1 MSPQFV
7 DFDADGQLDIV
18 AGIFDGSPHLSRGSK
33 QGWQKPEQILGRD
46 GKRIV
51 LNAFWNFDTKKW
63 DSTHAYDAPGHEGD
77 AHATSTLAFDVDGD
91 GDLDL
96 LLGDHKSGRVFWRR
110 NDGAPGKP
118 EFDVVNLPVTAA
130 GKPID
135 VPGTVATMR
144 LVDWNGDGKQDLAC
158 GSMGGSFGDG
168 DGGGVWVWPNVGDGK
183 AAAWGAPIELIAR
196 SKQDHVGDAPARPD
210 AGLYMDFGD
219 VDGDG
224 DLDLA
229 VGAYSHWRASP
240 KPLDAAQQERV
251 AALQAALKDCG
262 ARFQQVLKEVNDG
275 LGDAAGEAR
284 DRLYSERYTA
294 RQSDFQ
300 AISKDRSAAQK
311 ELDTLVPPRQRKS
324 FVWLYENLAAK
335 KAAAP
340 AK

>member
-1 MSPQFV
+1 
-7 DFDADGQLDIV
+7 
-18 AGIFDGSPHLSRGSK
+18 
-33 QGWQKPEQILGRD
+33 
-46 GKRIV
+46 
-51 LNAFWNFDTKKW
+51 
-63 DSTHAYDAPGHEGD
+63 
-77 AHATSTLAFDVDGD
+77 
-91 GDLDL
+91 
-96 LLGDHKSGRVFWRR
+96 
-110 NDGAPGKP
+110 
-118 EFDVVNLPVTAA
+118 
-130 GKPID
+130 
-135 VPGTVATMR
+135 MR

-158 GSMGGSFGDG
+158 GSMGGPFGDG

-183 AAAWGAPIELIAR
+183 AAAWGAPIELLAR

-224 DLDLA
+224 DLDML
-229 VGAYSHWRASP
+229 VGAYSHWRANP

-262 ARFQQVLKEVNDG
+262 ARFQQVLKEINDG

-300 AISKDRSAAQK
+300 AISKDRSAAQQ
-311 ELDTLVPPRQRKS
+311 ELDKLVPPRQRKS